1 MWIQISQLLRKLV
14 DQDPT
19 VYYAPYVMATVY
31 YAAYVMAHG
40 LVDMIVTCFHLLK
53 IARDSN
59 FFFAFGE
66 NY

>member
-1 MWIQISQLLRKLV
+1 MWIQISQLLKKLV
-14 DQDPT
+14 DQDP
-19 VYYAPYVMATVY
+19 TVY

-40 LVDMIVTCFHLLK
+40 LVDMIVTCFHMLE

-59 FFFAFGE
+59 FYFAFGE